1 MTKYKFIL
9 VMFTIIL
16 CFNSAKS
23 WGQDIVNLRH
33 TVQRGETIEILAD
46 KYRLTTD
53 MLKAVNLG
61 MDTFYTGMEILVP
74 VDKKYMWL
82 RSEDDGEVILKDIA
96 GYFSEYQEA
105 SRVFNTGDYKKADK
119 LFGATIRNHG
129 KYLPCEEAY
138 FGRAMCDY
146 NRNKWS
152 SAIEGFAQVISIE
165 ECPEELR
172 EQSRSL
178 KANAEE
184 KREARN
190 QRTANFFNGLFQA
203 AAEVGTAYMAASQAN
218 AVQGSYNYPS
228 MPQGKSLGTMS
239 NAEFTNYVN
248 TSLYQLANYSMMQV
262 EQQWKQ
268 EEIQVKTGYASTYRQ
283 LHGGKEPSAEEIQA
297 AYNNYMQSK
306 VNASKTVQQASSG
319 MYDRQLRISDNSS
332 NSSKKKTASGF
343 VCSICRDSHICQ
355 TCNGSGW
362 QNGMGDN
369 HDHYGAG
376 INKIPCGNC
385 SNGRSKGDGICH
397 YCK

>member
-1 MTKYKFIL
+1 MRKYKFIM
-9 VMFTIIL
+9 VMFVLL
-16 CFNSAKS
+16 CSYFAKS

-33 TVQRGETIEILAD
+33 IVQRGETIEILAD

-53 MLKAVNLG
+53 ILKAVNLG
-61 MDTFYTGMEILVP
+61 MDTFYTGMEVLVP

-82 RSEDDGEVILKDIA
+82 RSEDDSEVILKDIA

-119 LFGATIRNHG
+119 LFESTIQNHG

-138 FGRAMCDY
+138 FGKAMCDY
-146 NRNKWS
+146 NRKKWS
-152 SAIEGFAQVISIE
+152 SAIDGFSQVISID
-165 ECPEELR
+165 ECPEELK

-178 KANAEE
+178 KANAEDQ
-184 KREARN
+184 REARN
-190 QRTANFFNGLFQA
+190 QRTANFFSGLFQA

-218 AVQGSYNYPS
+218 AGQTGYNYPS
-228 MPQGKSLGTMS
+228 MPQGKSLGSMS

-248 TSLYQLANYSMMQV
+248 TSLAQLANYSMMQV

-268 EEIQVKTGYASTYRQ
+268 EEMQVKTGFATSYRQ
-283 LHGGKEPSAEEIQA
+283 LHGKDPSAEEVQA
-297 AYNNYMQSK
+297 AYNNYMQTK
-306 VNASKTVQQASSG
+306 VNAYKTVQQASSG
-319 MYDRQLRISDNSS
+319 MYDRELGISGSASNKRTSS
-332 NSSKKKTASGF
+332 GYN
-343 VCSICRDSHICQ
+343 CSQCRDTHVCQ

-385 SNGRSKGDGICH
+385 SNGHSKGDGVCH
-397 YCK
+397 FCK

>member
-1 MTKYKFIL
+1 MRKYNFIMVMFIL
-9 VMFTIIL
+9 L
-16 CFNSAKS
+16 CSVKS

-33 TVQRGETIEILAD
+33 IVQRGETIEILAD

-53 MLKAVNLG
+53 ILKAVNLG
-61 MDTFYTGMEILVP
+61 MDTFYTGMEVLVP

-82 RSEDDGEVILKDIA
+82 RSEDDSETILKDIA

-105 SRVFNTGDYKKADK
+105 SRVFSTGDYKKADK
-119 LFGATIRNHG
+119 LFETTIRNHG

-152 SAIEGFAQVISIE
+152 SAIEGFAQVISIDD
-165 ECPEELR
+165 CPMELR

-190 QRTANFFNGLFQA
+190 QRTANFFSGFFQA
-203 AAEVGTAYMAASQAN
+203 AVEVGTAYMAASQAN
-218 AVQGSYNYPS
+218 AGQGSYNYPTVS
-228 MPQGKSLGTMS
+228 QGKSLGSMS

-248 TSLYQLANYSMMQV
+248 TSLSQLANYSMMQV

-268 EEIQVKTGYASTYRQ
+268 EEIQVRTGYASTYRQ
-283 LHGGKEPSAEEIQA
+283 LHGGKEPSAAEIQA
-297 AYNNYMQSK
+297 AYNNYMQTK
-306 VNASKTVQQASSG
+306 VNAYKTVQQASSG
-319 MYDRQLRISDNSS
+319 MYDRQLGISDNSS
-332 NSSKKKTASGF
+332 NNSKKKTVSGF
-343 VCSICRDSHICQ
+343 VCSQCRDTHVCQ

-362 QNGMGDN
+362 QHSDMGEM
-369 HDHYGAG
+369 HEHGGG
-376 INKIPCGNC
+376 IGRIKCGNC
-385 SNGRSKGDGICH
+385 KGSGKCSF
-397 YCK
+397 CK

>member
-1 MTKYKFIL
+1 M
-9 VMFTIIL
+9 
-16 CFNSAKS
+16 
-23 WGQDIVNLRH
+23 NLRH
-33 TVQRGETIEILAD
+33 IVQRGETIEILAD

-53 MLKAVNLG
+53 ILKAVNLG
-61 MDTFYTGMEILVP
+61 MDTFYTGMEVLVP

-82 RSEDDGEVILKDIA
+82 RSEDDSEVILKDIA
-96 GYFSEYQEA
+96 GYFFEYQEA
-105 SRVFNTGDYKKADK
+105 SRVFNSGDYKKADK
-119 LFGATIRNHG
+119 LFESTIRNHG

-152 SAIEGFAQVISIE
+152 SAIEGFAQVISID

-190 QRTANFFNGLFQA
+190 QRTANFFSGLFQA

-218 AVQGSYNYPS
+218 VGQGSCNYPS
-228 MPQGKSLGTMS
+228 MSQGKSLGSMS

-268 EEIQVKTGYASTYRQ
+268 EEIQVKTGFASTYRQ
-283 LHGGKEPSAEEIQA
+283 LHGGKEPSAEEVQA
-297 AYNNYMQSK
+297 AYNNYMQNK
-306 VNASKTVQQASSG
+306 VNAYKTVQQASSG
-319 MYDRQLRISDNSS
+319 MYDRELGITGSSSTGTTSSSRKCMKLTATDN
-332 NSSKKKTASGF
+332 A
-343 VCSICRDSHICQ
+343 H
-355 TCNGSGW
+355 CNG
-362 QNGMGDN
+362 NGLCSKCNG
-369 HDHYGAG
+369 
-376 INKIPCGNC
+376 NKKYFE
-385 SNGRSKGDGICH
+385 NGRWVDPCVICGGSGMCPSCH
-397 YCK
+397 GTGER

>member
-1 MTKYKFIL
+1 MRKYDFIL
-9 VMFTIIL
+9 VMFIL
-16 CFNSAKS
+16 LCSCSAKS
-23 WGQDIVNLRH
+23 WGQDIVNLH
-33 TVQRGETIEILAD
+33 HIVQRGETIEILAD
-46 KYRLTTD
+46 KYRLTID
-53 MLKAVNLG
+53 ILKAVNLG
-61 MDTFYTGMEILVP
+61 MDTFYTGMEVLVP
-74 VDKKYMWL
+74 VDKKYMGL
-82 RSEDDGEVILKDIA
+82 RSEDDSETILKDIA

-119 LFGATIRNHG
+119 LFESTIRNHG

-152 SAIEGFAQVISIE
+152 SAIEGFAQVISID
-165 ECPEELR
+165 ECPKELR

-178 KANAEE
+178 KANDEE
-184 KREARN
+184 RREVRS
-190 QRTANFFNGLFQA
+190 QRTANFFSGLFQV

-218 AVQGSYNYPS
+218 AVQESYNYPS
-228 MPQGKSLGTMS
+228 MAQGKSLGTMS

-268 EEIQVKTGYASTYRQ
+268 EEIQIKTGYASTYRQ

-297 AYNNYMQSK
+297 AYNNYIQTK
-306 VNASKTVQQASSG
+306 VNGYKTVQQASSG
-319 MYDRQLRISDNSS
+319 MYDRQLGISDNSS
-332 NSSKKKTASGF
+332 NNSKKKTASGF
-343 VCSICRDSHICQ
+343 VCSICCDTHVCQ

>member
-1 MTKYKFIL
+1 MRKYNFIMVMFIL
-9 VMFTIIL
+9 L
-16 CFNSAKS
+16 CSVKS

-33 TVQRGETIEILAD
+33 IVQRGETIEILAD

-53 MLKAVNLG
+53 ILKAVNLG
-61 MDTFYTGMEILVP
+61 MDTFYTGMEVLVP

-82 RSEDDGEVILKDIA
+82 RSEDDSETILKDIA

-105 SRVFNTGDYKKADK
+105 SRVFSTGDYKKADK
-119 LFGATIRNHG
+119 LFETTIRNHG

-152 SAIEGFAQVISIE
+152 SAIEGFAQVISIDD
-165 ECPEELR
+165 CPMELR

-190 QRTANFFNGLFQA
+190 QRTANFFSGFFQA
-203 AAEVGTAYMAASQAN
+203 AVEVGTAYMAASQAN
-218 AVQGSYNYPS
+218 AGQGSYNYPTVS
-228 MPQGKSLGTMS
+228 QGKSLGSMS

-248 TSLYQLANYSMMQV
+248 TSLSQLANYSMMQV

-268 EEIQVKTGYASTYRQ
+268 EEIQVRTGYASTYRQ
-283 LHGGKEPSAEEIQA
+283 LHGGKEPSAAEIQA
-297 AYNNYMQSK
+297 AYNNYMQTK
-306 VNASKTVQQASSG
+306 VNAYKTVQQASSG
-319 MYDRQLRISDNSS
+319 MYDRQLGISNNSS
-332 NSSKKKTASGF
+332 NNSKKKTVSGF
-343 VCSICRDSHICQ
+343 VCSQCRDTHVCQ

-362 QNGMGDN
+362 QHSDMGEI
-369 HDHYGAG
+369 HEHGGG
-376 INKIPCGNC
+376 IGRIKCGNC
-385 SNGRSKGDGICH
+385 KGSGKCSF
-397 YCK
+397 CK

>member
-1 MTKYKFIL
+1 MRKYNFIMVVFIL
-9 VMFTIIL
+9 L
-16 CFNSAKS
+16 CSVKS

-33 TVQRGETIEILAD
+33 IVQRGETIEILAD

-53 MLKAVNLG
+53 ILKAVNLG
-61 MDTFYTGMEILVP
+61 MDTFYTGMEVLVP

-82 RSEDDGEVILKDIA
+82 RSEDDSETILKDIA

-105 SRVFNTGDYKKADK
+105 SRVFSTGDYKKADK
-119 LFGATIRNHG
+119 LFETTIRNHG

-152 SAIEGFAQVISIE
+152 SAIEGFAQVISIDD
-165 ECPEELR
+165 CPMELR

-190 QRTANFFNGLFQA
+190 QRTANFFSGFFQA
-203 AAEVGTAYMAASQAN
+203 AVEVGTAYMAASQAN
-218 AVQGSYNYPS
+218 AGQGSYNYPTVS
-228 MPQGKSLGTMS
+228 QGKSLGSMS

-248 TSLYQLANYSMMQV
+248 TSLSQLANYSMMQV

-268 EEIQVKTGYASTYRQ
+268 EEIQVRTGYASTYRQ
-283 LHGGKEPSAEEIQA
+283 LHGGKEPSAAEIQA
-297 AYNNYMQSK
+297 AYNNYMQTK
-306 VNASKTVQQASSG
+306 VNAYKTVQQASSG
-319 MYDRQLRISDNSS
+319 MYDRQLGISDNSS
-332 NSSKKKTASGF
+332 NNSKKKTVSGF
-343 VCSICRDSHICQ
+343 VCSQCRDTHVCQ

-362 QNGMGDN
+362 QHSDMGEI
-369 HDHYGAG
+369 HEHGGG
-376 INKIPCGNC
+376 IGRIKCGNC
-385 SNGRSKGDGICH
+385 KGSGKCSF
-397 YCK
+397 CK

>member
-1 MTKYKFIL
+1 MRKYKFIM
-9 VMFTIIL
+9 VMFIL
-16 CFNSAKS
+16 LCSYFAKS

-33 TVQRGETIEILAD
+33 IVQRGETIEILAD

-53 MLKAVNLG
+53 ILKAVNLG
-61 MDTFYTGMEILVP
+61 MDTFYTGMEVLVP

-119 LFGATIRNHG
+119 LFESTIRNHG

-152 SAIEGFAQVISIE
+152 SAIEGFAQVISID

-190 QRTANFFNGLFQA
+190 QRTANFFSGLFQA

-218 AVQGSYNYPS
+218 VGQGSCNYPS
-228 MPQGKSLGTMS
+228 MSQGKSLGSMS

-268 EEIQVKTGYASTYRQ
+268 EEIQVKTGFASTYRQ
-283 LHGGKEPSAEEIQA
+283 LHGGKEPSAEEVQA
-297 AYNNYMQSK
+297 AYNNYMQNK
-306 VNASKTVQQASSG
+306 VNAYKTVQQASSG
-319 MYDRQLRISDNSS
+319 MYDRELGITGSSSTGATSSSRKCMKLTATDN
-332 NSSKKKTASGF
+332 A
-343 VCSICRDSHICQ
+343 H
-355 TCNGSGW
+355 CNG
-362 QNGMGDN
+362 NGLCSKCNG
-369 HDHYGAG
+369 
-376 INKIPCGNC
+376 NKKYFE
-385 SNGRSKGDGICH
+385 NGRWVDPCVICGGSGMCPSCH
-397 YCK
+397 GTGER

>member
-1 MTKYKFIL
+1 MIFL
-9 VMFTIIL
+9 S
-16 CFNSAKS
+16 NPAKS

-33 TVQRGETIEILAD
+33 IVQRGETIEILAD

-53 MLKAVNLG
+53 ILKAINLG
-61 MDTFYTGMEILVP
+61 MDTFYTGMAVLVP

-82 RSEDDGEVILKDIA
+82 RSEDDSEVILNDIA

-105 SRVFNTGDYKKADK
+105 SRAFNAGDYKKADK
-119 LFGATIRNHG
+119 LFESTIRNHG

-152 SAIEGFAQVISIE
+152 SAIEGFAQVISID

-190 QRTANFFNGLFQA
+190 QRTANFFSGLFQA

-218 AVQGSYNYPS
+218 AGQGTYNYPS
-228 MPQGKSLGTMS
+228 MPQGKSLGSMS

-248 TSLYQLANYSMMQV
+248 TSLAQLANYSMMQV

-268 EEIQVKTGYASTYRQ
+268 EEIQVKTGFASTYRQ
-283 LHGGKEPSAEEIQA
+283 LHGGKEPSAEEVQA
-297 AYNNYMQSK
+297 AYNNYMQNK
-306 VNASKTVQQASSG
+306 VNAYKTVQQASSG
-319 MYDRQLRISDNSS
+319 MYDRELGINGSSS
-332 NSSKKKTASGF
+332 NDSKKKTASGF
-343 VCSICRDSHICQ
+343 VCSVCRDSHVCQ

-362 QNGMGDN
+362 QSGMGDN

>member
-1 MTKYKFIL
+1 
-9 VMFTIIL
+9 MFTIIQ

-33 TVQRGETIEILAD
+33 IVQRGETIEILAD

-61 MDTFYTGMEILVP
+61 MDTFYTGMEVLVP
-74 VDKKYMWL
+74 VNKKYMWL

-105 SRVFNTGDYKKADK
+105 SRIFNTGDYKKADK
-119 LFGATIRNHG
+119 LFGTTIRNHG

-190 QRTANFFNGLFQA
+190 QRTANFFSGLFQA
-203 AAEVGTAYMAASQAN
+203 AAKVGTAYMAASQAN
-218 AVQGSYNYPS
+218 TGQGSYNYPS
-228 MPQGKSLGTMS
+228 MPQGKSLGSMS

-248 TSLYQLANYSMMQV
+248 TSLSQLANYSMMQV

-268 EEIQVKTGYASTYRQ
+268 EEIQVKSGFASTYRQ
-283 LHGGKEPSAEEIQA
+283 LHGKDPSVEEVQA
-297 AYNNYMQSK
+297 AYNSYMQTK
-306 VNASKTVQQASSG
+306 VNAYSTVQKASSG
-319 MYDRQLRISDNSS
+319 MYDRELGISGSS
-332 NSSKKKTASGF
+332 SSVPRNTGGYKCKKLSATDKAHCNDTG
-343 VCSICRDSHICQ
+343 VCQ
-355 TCNGSGW
+355 NCNGRKVTLDMLG
-362 QNGMGDN
+362 NTVECKVC
-369 HDHYGAG
+369 YG
-376 INKIPCGNC
+376 K
-385 SNGRSKGDGICH
+385 GICPS
-397 YCK
+397 CQGGL

>member
-1 MTKYKFIL
+1 MRKYNFIMVMFIL
-9 VMFTIIL
+9 L
-16 CFNSAKS
+16 CSVKS

-33 TVQRGETIEILAD
+33 IVQRGETIEILAD

-53 MLKAVNLG
+53 ILKAVNLG
-61 MDTFYTGMEILVP
+61 MDTFYTGMEVLVP

-82 RSEDDGEVILKDIA
+82 RSEDDSETILKDIA

-105 SRVFNTGDYKKADK
+105 SRVFSTGDYKKADK
-119 LFGATIRNHG
+119 LLETTIRNHG

-152 SAIEGFAQVISIE
+152 SAIEGFAQVISIDD
-165 ECPEELR
+165 CPMELR

-190 QRTANFFNGLFQA
+190 QRTANFFSGFFQA
-203 AAEVGTAYMAASQAN
+203 AVEVGTAYMAASQAN
-218 AVQGSYNYPS
+218 AGQGSYNYPTVS
-228 MPQGKSLGTMS
+228 QGKSLGSMS

-248 TSLYQLANYSMMQV
+248 TSLSQLANYSMMQV

-268 EEIQVKTGYASTYRQ
+268 EEIQVRTGYASTYRQ
-283 LHGGKEPSAEEIQA
+283 LHGGKEPSAAEIQA
-297 AYNNYMQSK
+297 AYNNYMQTK
-306 VNASKTVQQASSG
+306 VNAYKTVQQASSG
-319 MYDRQLRISDNSS
+319 MYDRQLGVSDNSS
-332 NSSKKKTASGF
+332 NNSKKKTVSGF
-343 VCSICRDSHICQ
+343 VCSQCRDTHVCQ

-362 QNGMGDN
+362 QHSDMGEI
-369 HDHYGAG
+369 HEHGGG
-376 INKIPCGNC
+376 IGRIKCGNC
-385 SNGRSKGDGICH
+385 KGSGKCSF
-397 YCK
+397 CK

>member
-1 MTKYKFIL
+1 MRKDYLILVFFIL
-9 VMFTIIL
+9 L
-16 CFNSAKS
+16 CSHFAKS
-23 WGQDIVNLRH
+23 WGKGIVNLRH
-33 TVQRGETIEILAD
+33 IVQRGETIEILAD
-46 KYRLTTD
+46 KYKLTTD

-61 MDTFYTGMEILVP
+61 MNTFYTGMEVLVP
-74 VDKKYMWL
+74 VDKKYIGL
-82 RSEDDGEVILKDIA
+82 RSEDDSETILKDIA

-105 SRVFNTGDYKKADK
+105 SRVFNAGDYKKADK
-119 LFGATIRNHG
+119 LFESTIRNHG

-146 NRNKWS
+146 NRNKWG
-152 SAIEGFAQVISIE
+152 SAIEGFAQVISID
-165 ECPEELR
+165 ECPKELR

-184 KREARN
+184 RREARS
-190 QRTANFFNGLFQA
+190 QRTANFFSGLFQV

-248 TSLYQLANYSMMQV
+248 TSLSQLANYSMMQV

-268 EEIQVKTGYASTYRQ
+268 EEIQVKSGFVSTYRQ

-297 AYNNYMQSK
+297 AYNSYMQNK
-306 VNASKTVQQASSG
+306 TNAYKTVQQASSG
-319 MYDRQLRISDNSS
+319 LHDRELGISSS
-332 NSSKKKTASGF
+332 SSGSTNKKGPSGYA
-343 VCSICRDSHICQ
+343 CSVCRDTHVCQ

-362 QNGMGDN
+362 QHSDMGEI
-369 HDHYGAG
+369 HDHGG
-376 INKIPCGNC
+376 GVGRIKCGNC
-385 SNGRSKGDGICH
+385 KGDSRCCF
-397 YCK
+397 CK

>member
-1 MTKYKFIL
+1 MRKDYLILVFFIL
-9 VMFTIIL
+9 L
-16 CFNSAKS
+16 CSHFAKS
-23 WGQDIVNLRH
+23 WGQGIVNLRH
-33 TVQRGETIEILAD
+33 IVQRGETIEILAD
-46 KYRLTTD
+46 KYKLTTD
-53 MLKAVNLG
+53 ILKTVNLG
-61 MDTFYTGMEILVP
+61 MDTFYTGMEVFIP

-82 RSEDDGEVILKDIA
+82 RSEADGEAILKDIA

-119 LFGATIRNHG
+119 LFESTIRNHG

-146 NRNKWS
+146 NRSKWS
-152 SAIEGFAQVISIE
+152 SAVEGFAQVISID

-184 KREARN
+184 RREARN
-190 QRTANFFNGLFQA
+190 QRTANFFSGLFQA

-218 AVQGSYNYPS
+218 ASQANYNNPS
-228 MPQGKSLGTMS
+228 MPQGVSLGSMS

-248 TSLYQLANYSMMQV
+248 TSLSQLANYSMMQV

-268 EEIQVKTGYASTYRQ
+268 EEMQVKTGFASTYRQ
-283 LHGGKEPSAEEIQA
+283 LHGGKEPSAEEVQA
-297 AYNNYMQSK
+297 AYNNYMQTK
-306 VNASKTVQQASSG
+306 VNAYKTVQQASSG
-319 MYDRQLRISDNSS
+319 MYDRELGISVNG
-332 NSSKKKTASGF
+332 SSKKSSSGYA
-343 VCSICRDSHICQ
+343 CSQCRDTHICQ

-362 QNGMGDN
+362 QSGMGDN

-385 SNGRSKGDGICH
+385 SNGHSKGDGVCH
-397 YCK
+397 FCK

>member
-1 MTKYKFIL
+1 MRKYNFIMVMFIL
-9 VMFTIIL
+9 L
-16 CFNSAKS
+16 CSVKS

-33 TVQRGETIEILAD
+33 IVQRGETIEILAD

-53 MLKAVNLG
+53 ILKAVNLG
-61 MDTFYTGMEILVP
+61 MDTFYTGMEVLVP

-82 RSEDDGEVILKDIA
+82 RSEHDSETILKDIA

-105 SRVFNTGDYKKADK
+105 SRVFSTGDYKKADK
-119 LFGATIRNHG
+119 LFETTIRNHG

-152 SAIEGFAQVISIE
+152 SAIEGFAQVISIDD
-165 ECPEELR
+165 CPMELR

-190 QRTANFFNGLFQA
+190 QRTANFFSGFFQA
-203 AAEVGTAYMAASQAN
+203 AVEVGTAYMAASQAN
-218 AVQGSYNYPS
+218 AGQGSYNYPTVS
-228 MPQGKSLGTMS
+228 QGKSLGSMS

-248 TSLYQLANYSMMQV
+248 TSLSQLANYSMMQV

-268 EEIQVKTGYASTYRQ
+268 EEIQVRTGYASTYRQ
-283 LHGGKEPSAEEIQA
+283 LHGGKEPSAAEIQA
-297 AYNNYMQSK
+297 AYNNYMQTK
-306 VNASKTVQQASSG
+306 VNAYKTVQQASSG
-319 MYDRQLRISDNSS
+319 MYDRQLGISDNSS
-332 NSSKKKTASGF
+332 NNSKKKTVSGF
-343 VCSICRDSHICQ
+343 VCSQCRDTHVCQ

-362 QNGMGDN
+362 QHSDMGEI
-369 HDHYGAG
+369 HEHGGG
-376 INKIPCGNC
+376 IGRIKCGNC
-385 SNGRSKGDGICH
+385 KGSGKCSF
-397 YCK
+397 CK

>member
-1 MTKYKFIL
+1 MRKYNFIMVMFIL
-9 VMFTIIL
+9 L
-16 CFNSAKS
+16 CSVKS

-33 TVQRGETIEILAD
+33 IVQRGETIEILAD

-53 MLKAVNLG
+53 ILKAVNLG
-61 MDTFYTGMEILVP
+61 MDTFYTGMEVLVP

-82 RSEDDGEVILKDIA
+82 RSEDDSETILKDIA

-105 SRVFNTGDYKKADK
+105 SRVFSTGDYKKADK
-119 LFGATIRNHG
+119 LLETTIRNHR

-152 SAIEGFAQVISIE
+152 SAIEGFAQVISIDD
-165 ECPEELR
+165 CPMELR

-190 QRTANFFNGLFQA
+190 QRTANFFSGFFQA
-203 AAEVGTAYMAASQAN
+203 AVEVGTAYMAASQAN
-218 AVQGSYNYPS
+218 AGQGSYNYPTVS
-228 MPQGKSLGTMS
+228 QGKSLGSMS

-248 TSLYQLANYSMMQV
+248 TSLSQLANYSMMQV

-268 EEIQVKTGYASTYRQ
+268 EEIQVRTGYASTYRQ
-283 LHGGKEPSAEEIQA
+283 LHGGKEPSAAEIQA
-297 AYNNYMQSK
+297 AYNNYMQTK
-306 VNASKTVQQASSG
+306 VNAYKTVQQASSG
-319 MYDRQLRISDNSS
+319 MYDRQLGISDNSS
-332 NSSKKKTASGF
+332 NNSKKKTVSGF
-343 VCSICRDSHICQ
+343 VCSQCRDTHVCQ

-362 QNGMGDN
+362 QHSDMGEI
-369 HDHYGAG
+369 HEHGGG
-376 INKIPCGNC
+376 IGRIKCGNC
-385 SNGRSKGDGICH
+385 KGSGKCSF
-397 YCK
+397 CK